1 MITSAGV
8 RRCDFCTCN
17 PAAETLDIIDR
28 TAKAMKEL
36 TRAIN
41 DHLAAEFQASH
52 TYLAMSIWL
61 RERDLAGFSTYVLE
75 KSNEERVHAARMIAY
90 LVDSDEQVELPTVEA
105 PERQWPSVQQLFDA
119 VYELEKGVTAS
130 INRLYG
136 IAEQQGERSATA
148 MLDWFVAEQLQE
160 EAEAR
165 FVCKRLRLAGDNS
178 AALLLLDQQFL
189 EGTALSHVKMGLGGT
204 AGTSAA

>member
-1 MITSAGV
+1 
-8 RRCDFCTCN
+8 
-17 PAAETLDIIDR
+17 
-28 TAKAMKEL
+28 MKEL

-61 RERDLAGFSTYVLE
+61 REKDLAGFSTYMLE
-75 KSNEERVHAARMIAY
+75 KSNEERTHAARMIAY
-90 LVDSDEQVELPTVEA
+90 LVDCDEEVVLPTVAA
-105 PERQWPSVQQLFDA
+105 PVRQWPAVQGLFDM
-119 VYELEKGVTAS
+119 VYEMEKGVTAS

-189 EGTALSHVKMGLGGT
+189 EGTALSHVKGGLSGKGG
-204 AGTSAA
+204 ANEV

>member
-1 MITSAGV
+1 M
-8 RRCDFCTCN
+8 N
-17 PAAETLDIIDR
+17 
-28 TAKAMKEL
+28 EL

-41 DHLAAEFQASH
+41 DHLASEFQASH

-61 RERDLAGFSTYVLE
+61 REKDLAGFSIYMLN
-75 KSNEERVHAARMIAY
+75 KSHEERQHASRMIAY
-90 LVDSDEQVELPTVEA
+90 LVDSDAEVELPTVEA
-105 PERQWPSVQQLFDA
+105 PQRSWPSVQALFDVA
-119 VYELEKGVTAS
+119 YGMEKGVTAS
-130 INRLYG
+130 INRLYTM
-136 IAEQQGERSATA
+136 AEHQGERSATA

-189 EGTALSHVKMGLGGT
+189 EGTALSHIQRGLSG
-204 AGTSAA
+204 AAEA

>member
-1 MITSAGV
+1 
-8 RRCDFCTCN
+8 
-17 PAAETLDIIDR
+17 
-28 TAKAMKEL
+28 MKEL
-36 TRAIN
+36 TQAIN
-41 DHLAAEFQASH
+41 RHLAAEFQASH

-61 RERDLAGFSTYVLE
+61 REKDLAGFSQYMLD

-90 LVDSDEQVELPTVEA
+90 LVDSDEEVELPTIEA
-105 PERQWPSVQQLFDA
+105 PERSWSSLQALFDR
-119 VYELEKGVTAS
+119 VYEMERGVTAS

-136 IAEQQGERSATA
+136 IAEQQGERSASA

-165 FVCKRLRLAGDNS
+165 FVLKRLRLAGNNS

-189 EGTALSHVKMGLGGT
+189 EGTALAHVKGSGIQP
-204 AGTSAA
+204 

>member
-1 MITSAGV
+1 M
-8 RRCDFCTCN
+8 
-17 PAAETLDIIDR
+17 
-28 TAKAMKEL
+28 MKEL

-41 DHLAAEFQASH
+41 NHLAAEFQASH

-61 RERDLAGFSTYVLE
+61 REKDLAGFSTYMLE
-75 KSNEERVHAARMIAY
+75 KSNEERSHAARMIAF
-90 LVDSDEQVELPTVEA
+90 LVDSDEEVELPTVEA
-105 PERQWPSVQQLFDA
+105 PERQWPSMQQLFDS
-119 VYELEKGVTAS
+119 VYEMEKGVTAS
-130 INRLYG
+130 INLLYG

-165 FVCKRLRLAGDNS
+165 FVCKRLRLAGENS

-189 EGTALSHVKMGLGGT
+189 EGTALSHVKGGLSGNAAA
-204 AGTSAA
+204 AGA

>member
-1 MITSAGV
+1 
-8 RRCDFCTCN
+8 
-17 PAAETLDIIDR
+17 
-28 TAKAMKEL
+28 MKEL

-41 DHLAAEFQASH
+41 DHLASEFQASH

-61 RERDLAGFSTYVLE
+61 REKDLAGFSTYMLD
-75 KSNEERVHAARMIAY
+75 KSNEERIHASRMIAY
-90 LVDSDEQVELPTVEA
+90 LVDSDEVVELPTVEA

-119 VYELEKGVTAS
+119 VYEMEKGVTAS

-165 FVCKRLRLAGDNS
+165 FVCKRLRLAGENS

-189 EGTALSHVKMGLGGT
+189 EGTALSHVKGGLSGTGG
-204 AGTSAA
+204 ANGA

>member
-1 MITSAGV
+1 
-8 RRCDFCTCN
+8 
-17 PAAETLDIIDR
+17 
-28 TAKAMKEL
+28 MKEL